1 MINKANNLDLFT
13 WFYLVSLKAVNQ
25 SINDPNWVIY
35 PEQVKIEGERSY
47 FCTNINLIICVQ
59 TEVNPNW
66 IGAEEAA
73 IDDDIVIN
81 FGERTKSKLKIGHY
95 PPPSAPLD
103 QVSFP

>member
-1 MINKANNLDLFT
+1 
-13 WFYLVSLKAVNQ
+13 
-25 SINDPNWVIY
+25 
-35 PEQVKIEGERSY
+35 VKIEGERSY

-81 FGERTKSKLKIGHY
+81 FGERTKSRQKT
-95 PPPSAPLD
+95 
-103 QVSFP
+103 

>member
-13 WFYLVSLKAVNQ
+13 WFYLVSIKAVNQ
-25 SINDPNWVIY
+25 SINDPNWVNY

-95 PPPSAPLD
+95 PPLLLH
-103 QVSFP
+103 

>member
-1 MINKANNLDLFT
+1 MINKANNFLT
-13 WFYLVSLKAVNQ
+13 WFYLGSIKAVNQ
-25 SINDPNWVIY
+25 SINDPNWVNQ
-35 PEQVKIEGERSY
+35 PEKVKIEEESRY

-95 PPPSAPLD
+95 PPLLLN
-103 QVSFP
+103 